1 MIQSGKTTKADL
13 LRFLG
18 SPYQVGIDTGG
29 LTWSWFSGMKSS
41 GTAAVIARG

>member
-1 MIQSGKTTKADL
+1 MIQSGKTTNADL

-18 SPYQVGIDTGG
+18 SPYQVGTDG